1 MLGDM
6 HRRLPASLCSAHQ
19 RRSAFVL
26 VLQLLCATACAHG
39 VKVHSKVGAVNGVI
53 DAQLVLVAPV
63 ELRWSEPS
71 ALLSYVRTLDVEEA
85 LCASGQLETFGPGEL
100 PTQLGAPES
109 PSENDVSRTALRTG
123 VPVAQIL
130 FLRASA
136 ERREQ
141 RSSIH
146 LKDAGGRAAGNALD
160 ALVTLV
166 AHVELSQP
174 ATHLVIA
181 DVTVEAELDPTI
193 DRPLLDAQPELG
205 PLLQRAVAEAL
216 STASSKL
223 ALPAPIELGLRTLA
237 APGPGLSYSSGPRR
251 SFAESLGHEDALEQ
265 EVSRQ
270 AALELFTQRASPQS
284 GAGRVRADRP
294 GLLVLDVHGRARAS
308 GLLPGDRI
316 VSIDGAPSS
325 HPCAAVRATLLTRKH
340 ARIVVDRG
348 GQQLTLSL

>member
-1 MLGDM
+1 MLGIM
-6 HRRLPASLCSAHQ
+6 HRRKESPLCSA
-19 RRSAFVL
+19 RTKATAFAL
-26 VLQLLCATACAHG
+26 VLHALLLAACAHG

-63 ELRWSEPS
+63 ELRWNEPS

-100 PTQLGAPES
+100 PAQLGTTES

-141 RSSIH
+141 RSSVH

-174 ATHLVIA
+174 ATHLVIS
-181 DVTVEAELDPTI
+181 DVTVEAELDPTL

-216 STASSKL
+216 SAASSKL
-223 ALPAPIELGLRTLA
+223 VLPAPIELGLRSLA
-237 APGPGLSYSSGPRR
+237 APGPALSYSSGPHR

-265 EVSRQ
+265 EVSRG
-270 AALELFTQRASPQS
+270 AALELFTQRTSPQS

-294 GLLVLDVHGRARAS
+294 GLLVLEAHGRARAS
-308 GLLPGDRI
+308 GLVPGDRI
-316 VSIDGAPSS
+316 VSIDGAPAS
-325 HPCAAVRATLLTRKH
+325 HPCAAVRATLLSRKH
-340 ARIVVDRG
+340 AHIVVDRA